1 MTRGR
6 WQLDAPR
13 ALFSLAILANA
24 GLLFWVQLFFAKRLL
39 PTLGGAPAIWNTCL
53 MFYQAMLLA
62 GYAYALLL
70 DRLDLRRQI
79 LTHGALLLVTLAAL
93 PWLLFVWHDP
103 GDAPPVL
110 WLLTLLT
117 LSLGAPLLALS
128 AGSPLIQR
136 WFSLSDHPDR
146 GDPYFLYAASNIGSF
161 MALAAYP
168 LVLEPALT
176 LDGQALGWK
185 AGYAGIVVA
194 VLGAG
199 VWALRGE
206 RRPPMVAPPPDADGA
221 PLTRL
226 RRLRWVGL
234 AFIPSSLLL
243 GTTTHI
249 TSEIAPVP
257 LLWVIPLAL
266 YLLTYVVAFGPGRN
280 RSGTGWWGTR
290 GGGRSAR
297 GTVLLLA
304 VAGLVAVGWLYG
316 RARFAPLLP
325 DARWLLVAADLLILV
340 AAGLVCHTRV
350 ARDRPDPRHLAEF
363 YLWIAVGGALGGV
376 FNTLVAPV
384 IFTDPLEYPLM
395 VAVLAFV
402 VASGGGDRAG
412 GARWSDIAVGL
423 IPGGALLAL
432 GPVVRGAGHDPVLL
446 LLAAGVATLLLAGR
460 PVRFGTA
467 VAALVFVGFASP
479 LVEGQVVHRDRTFF
493 GIHRVY
499 ADGAGHWLAHGA
511 TIHGGQWLDRPWVPL
526 TYYHPSGPAASL
538 FAWLDGRGAQ
548 PGGES
553 GEVAARVAVVGLGTG
568 SLMAYARAGQAWTF
582 YELDPHVAAI
592 AEDPALFTYLRD
604 APAPYRTRLGDA
616 RLSLEEPGP
625 SYDLLVI
632 DAFSSDAIPV
642 HLMTVEAVELYLS
655 RLRPGGVMAF
665 HISNRYADFSG
676 VMAEL
681 AGALGLV
688 AMEARDPAGAPEDG
702 GYPSHW
708 AVLTREPVPLP
719 DPRWQ
724 RLSPAGRR
732 PWTDSYS
739 SLLPV
744 LRW

>member
-1 MTRGR
+1 
-6 WQLDAPR
+6 
-13 ALFSLAILANA
+13 
-24 GLLFWVQLFFAKRLL
+24 VQLFFAKRLL

-70 DRLDLRRQI
+70 DRLELRRQ
-79 LTHGALLLVTLAAL
+79 LLAHGALLLITLAAL
-93 PWLLFVWHDP
+93 PWLLFVWPDP
-103 GDAPPVL
+103 GDSPPVL

-117 LSLGAPLLALS
+117 LSLGAPFLALS
-128 AGSPLIQR
+128 AGSPLLQR

-168 LVLEPALT
+168 LLLEPALT
-176 LDGQALGWK
+176 LDGQTLGWK
-185 AGYAGIVVA
+185 AGYAVVVA
-194 VLGAG
+194 AVLAAG
-199 VWALRGE
+199 IWAWRGE
-206 RRPPMVAPPPDADGA
+206 RRRAGEPAAHRTPLTRATPVTPVVAPPPDVDGA
-221 PLTRL
+221 PLTRI

-234 AFIPSSLLL
+234 AFVPSSLLL

-266 YLLTYVVAFGPGRN
+266 YLLTYVAAFGPGRD
-280 RSGTGWWGTR
+280 RSGAGWWAG
-290 GGGRSAR
+290 R
-297 GTVLLLA
+297 GTGRGVRAKILLLA
-304 VAGLVAVGWLYG
+304 VAGLVALGWLYG
-316 RARFAPLLP
+316 RARFGHLVP
-325 DARWLLVAADLLILV
+325 DARWLLVTADLVILV
-340 AAGLVCHTRV
+340 VAGLVCHTRV
-350 ARDRPDPRHLAEF
+350 ARDRPDPRRLAEF

-384 IFTDPLEYPLM
+384 LFTDPLEYPLM

-402 VASGGGDRAG
+402 VAAGGRAAGDR
-412 GARWSDIAVGL
+412 ARWSDVALGL
-423 IPGGALLAL
+423 LPGAALLAL
-432 GPVVRGAGHDPVLL
+432 SPVVRAAGHDPVLL

-467 VAALVFVGFASP
+467 VAGLVFVGFASP
-479 LVEGQVVHRDRTFF
+479 LVEGEVVHRDRTFF

-511 TIHGGQWLDRPWVPL
+511 TIHGGQWLDRPEVPL
-526 TYYHPSGPAASL
+526 TYYHPAGPAASL
-538 FAWLDGRGAQ
+538 FGWLEARTGVG
-548 PGGES
+548 GGE
-553 GEVAARVAVVGLGTG
+553 GGAEADGTGTRVAVVGLGTG
-568 SLMAYARAGQAWTF
+568 SLMAYARPGQAWTF

-604 APAPYRTRLGDA
+604 ARAPYRTRLGDA
-616 RLSLEEPGP
+616 RLSLEAPGP
-625 SYDLLVI
+625 AYDLLVI

-665 HISNRYADFSG
+665 HISNQYADFSG
-676 VMAEL
+676 VMADL

-688 AMEARDPAGAPEDG
+688 AMDARDPQGAPEDG

-708 AVLTREPVPLP
+708 AVLAREPVSFP
-719 DPRWQ
+719 DPRW
-724 RLSPAGRR
+724 RPLSATGRR